1 MFEWEEE
8 LVSKQAQGR
17 TPALS
22 ELCEVC
28 WLMALKNFS
37 WKSLFIIIIIIFNK
51 QSSDNMLFSA
61 FLLIVG
67 VDNGHN
73 YMLIT
78 FVWDTVVLALS
89 LEKSRLSTC
98 FTP

>member
-1 MFEWEEE
+1 
-8 LVSKQAQGR
+8 
-17 TPALS
+17 
-22 ELCEVC
+22 
-28 WLMALKNFS
+28 
-37 WKSLFIIIIIIFNK
+37 
-51 QSSDNMLFSA
+51 MLFSA